1 MAELDPTITGLESA
15 VEELRRERDLQ
26 IKQLGN
32 LVVEGF
38 RSLARKHNLPHE
50 PIGRHEATDPIS
62 TQESPSPSEVDS
74 KKQLL
79 IRLHS
84 TLLPSLL
91 SQFTSLHQA
100 FSPMIIWRDTPTQL
114 RITGET
120 LIQIDHTLDEITSV
134 VDSICPTRPPTP
146 NQTDDHDLYELKN
159 YRLHGLDHWIKG
171 QLWGNLGH
179 FIFHSGVHLMET
191 GLSTLEPEPDRGA
204 RPSGWGRVWG
214 CIIPCQDSIE
224 MSMNWLKGSE
234 WDSILI
240 NWRSS
245 RDAINHLL
253 ERHVDRIHGRPSFFS
268 GGPALSEP
276 KKLLGQSFITIIKLT
291 RLFFN
296 KMSTRGINHK
306 PLPLFT
312 NMCSNDLRILSN
324 LGDGLRWNIETII
337 SIVIGPLP
345 PDQFLINQCIRVIDI
360 ISAQF
365 QSSAILILSYILP
378 LIPVSSYS
386 FPVHDYFR
394 DWFFNW
400 QTQIQLATQNCIQV
414 AHSLLDQPV

>member
-159 YRLHGLDHWIKG
+159 YRLHGLDHWIKVNSG
-171 QLWGNLGH
+171 EISVTLFSIPEYILWKL
-179 FIFHSGVHLMET
+179 
-191 GLSTLEPEPDRGA
+191 
-204 RPSGWGRVWG
+204 
-214 CIIPCQDSIE
+214 DS
-224 MSMNWLKGSE
+224 
-234 WDSILI
+234 
-240 NWRSS
+240 R
-245 RDAINHLL
+245 R
-253 ERHVDRIHGRPSFFS
+253 
-268 GGPALSEP
+268 
-276 KKLLGQSFITIIKLT
+276 
-291 RLFFN
+291 
-296 KMSTRGINHK
+296 
-306 PLPLFT
+306 
-312 NMCSNDLRILSN
+312 SN
-324 LGDGLRWNIETII
+324 LSPTEEPVPADG
-337 SIVIGPLP
+337 VGYG
-345 PDQFLINQCIRVIDI
+345 
-360 ISAQF
+360 A
-365 QSSAILILSYILP
+365 A
-378 LIPVSSYS
+378 
-386 FPVHDYFR
+386 
-394 DWFFNW
+394 
-400 QTQIQLATQNCIQV
+400 
-414 AHSLLDQPV
+414 